1 MNTLTI
7 KQINMA
13 TRGLESAIKKAN
25 RQLFEFGVLQSF
37 QEFSQGKSKTYKS
50 ADALMRAIEKHK

>member
-1 MNTLTI
+1 
-7 KQINMA
+7 MA

-50 ADALMRAIEKHK
+50 ADVLMRAIKKIL